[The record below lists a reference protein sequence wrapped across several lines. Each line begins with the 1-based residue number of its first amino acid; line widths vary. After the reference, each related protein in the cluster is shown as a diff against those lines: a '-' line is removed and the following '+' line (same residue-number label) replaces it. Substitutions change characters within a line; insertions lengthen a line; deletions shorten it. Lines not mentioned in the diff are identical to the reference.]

1 MGIPALIALGR
12 YYKYPNNP
20 NEYTTRIG
28 TVPPSPTSF
37 QTWVELSGIFLC
49 IMSIGPTND
58 LLLRWNEVLEFSNK
72 TEDLKAEAVID
83 EELKKPPSLEIL
95 ASRMTRKVY
104 IEDSKLSLK
113 RLLADK
119 TIPKVIKDVIKFS
132 QLDSQRLQ
140 DLLQDIQDKLDPSRR
155 QHHQH

>member
-1 MGIPALIALGR
+1 
-12 YYKYPNNP
+12 
-20 NEYTTRIG
+20 
-28 TVPPSPTSF
+28 
-37 QTWVELSGIFLC
+37 
-49 IMSIGPTND
+49 MSIGPTND
-58 LLLRWNEVLEFSNK
+58 LFLRWNEVLEFSNK
-72 TEDLKAEAVID
+72 TEDLKAEAVIG

-155 QHHQH
+155 QHHQQGNL